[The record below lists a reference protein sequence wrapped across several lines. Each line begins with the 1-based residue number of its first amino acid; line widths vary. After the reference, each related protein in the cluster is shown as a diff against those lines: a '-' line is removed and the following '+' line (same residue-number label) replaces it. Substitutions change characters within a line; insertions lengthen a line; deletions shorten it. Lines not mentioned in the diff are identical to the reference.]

1 MASVDLDVAFVLH
14 DLRNVLHTIGMIVEL
29 QERDGQKGST
39 ELLRRCVQRAA
50 TLTEDLS
57 LREGSALPTEHLA
70 ALVDLGQ
77 ICGQVLAAHA
87 AAASSRG
94 IQLTLATPEAPVRV
108 RGDADQLE
116 RAVDNLVGNA
126 LRHGARA
133 PGGRAS
139 VTLTP
144 EGPHARLCVEDD
156 GPGLPASVRIQLGK
170 PIARAGGAGFCLG
183 LAMVKHTAEA
193 HGGWLEPSS
202 GRPGISLVLPLA
214 GI

>member
-1 MASVDLDVAFVLH
+1 MASVDLDIAFVLH
-14 DLRNVLHTIGMIVEL
+14 DLRSVLHTIGLIAEL
-29 QERDGQKGST
+29 QEREWQRPRA
-39 ELLRRCVQRAA
+39 EVLRRCVRRAA
-50 TLTEDLS
+50 LLTDDLS
-57 LREGSALPTEHLA
+57 AREGTTLSSEHLA
-70 ALVDLGQ
+70 TVVDLGQ
-77 ICGQVLAAHA
+77 LCGQVLAAHA

-94 IQLTLATPEAPVRV
+94 IRLTLQAPEIPVRV

-126 LRHGARA
+126 LRHGART

-156 GPGLPASVRIQLGK
+156 GPGLPAAVRIQLGK
-170 PIARAGGAGFCLG
+170 PIARAGGTGVCLG
-183 LAMVKHTAEA
+183 LAMVKHTAES

-202 GRPGISLVLPLA
+202 GRPGISLMLPIA
-214 GI
+214 AV